1 MAYSAI
7 PIPAGG
13 AGGSS
18 QTTRIFNTW
27 DQAGN
32 SLSVGQVVFHNGT
45 VFAPALASALGAS
58 ANSVG
63 IVEARSANQVTVVY
77 QGEIDF
83 GSQSLGI
90 DDGAVSLTAGTVYYI
105 SDVTPGN
112 LKATAPSS
120 PNSIIAPLLV
130 GTAAKKGIVINSL
143 GHQKY
148 SASIMTPVGTI
159 VPWAGS
165 RSTLPETWTLCD
177 GRALD
182 KSSTEYSELYGIIGD
197 KYQVTSISSVTAG
210 GPNFDTVTLSF
221 TGGYDNHEDG
231 VEFDIHNL
239 NALYLAGGADKD
251 FVVGWGGTNDYA
263 VATLNE
269 ASTTNRTVSFVWKA
283 AYPGTSPSGTKL
295 QSIQL
300 NSPVTL
306 RSLAD
311 GEVETCATDY
321 FFIPDLRARTVMGAG
336 KTVGLTELYRGS
348 IGGNQTHLLTT
359 DEIPDHSNFVLTAT
373 GPGSSGLAAL
383 NVTAFANA
391 DNPQSYAAS
400 FTADNDAISLLNPH
414 VVTNWIIRHKRFA
427 GAGYEVG
434 PQGPAGPAG
443 PTGPTGADCNCPG
456 PGEGGVASVIYVSKD
471 GGYGDGDIGPFGFSD
486 DPNNPTRWDYV
497 TSVMTT
503 TSVLTRTIDPPDVIV
518 GDPSGVEKENESP
531 YISRPGVS
539 LPPNN
544 NQPINRS
551 EDGGIDT
558 RNPCDPN
565 GAVRAASV
573 AGPQAWIYS
582 EGVYDI
588 SKPFYNGA
596 VGRDTY
602 LGARSGSVVN
612 RKITS
617 ISITPYMEG
626 GYPSDSIFYMTLDTT
641 GQSGGTGGMSVG
653 TAILVRGLSGGMT
666 GGNEGGTGGT
676 AAFFDRLIGPYVVN
690 GFVDD
695 TKVRVL
701 VYSESVSN
709 SWFSPYLNTTTDS
722 YITDI
727 DIYKVTFR
735 SSEPGA
741 FFTESGTRTFIGKY
755 DLPGGVSV
763 DGVAFVNTSNA
774 QSMLGDPSMLPF
786 IPRNEYSNA
795 IGIQT
800 KGGYVETS
808 KVAMVK
814 YPAAIHAT
822 DDARVKLND
831 THISHCYFGASVED
845 DSSLTLR
852 GSSVSRSSIP
862 IVAKDGSTVKITDD
876 HVRMSRIMSN
886 RAPIVVKGGSVLEMG
901 QTIVR
906 GPGVY
911 AKQSTV
917 NINRFTDIYNDL
929 TAGAPATGSTQGVPE
944 NRFAIMGVDSLISVP
959 NIDVATTGHNP
970 AKGGAVD
977 SKIKI
982 SGVAQFFDS
991 KVRGS
996 VSKTNTIISVSE
1008 ASKVLS
1014 VKEDQIPKTEA

>member
-1 MAYSAI
+1 
-7 PIPAGG
+7 
-13 AGGSS
+13 
-18 QTTRIFNTW
+18 
-27 DQAGN
+27 
-32 SLSVGQVVFHNGT
+32 
-45 VFAPALASALGAS
+45 
-58 ANSVG
+58 
-63 IVEARSANQVTVVY
+63 
-77 QGEIDF
+77 
-83 GSQSLGI
+83 
-90 DDGAVSLTAGTVYYI
+90 
-105 SDVTPGN
+105 
-112 LKATAPSS
+112 
-120 PNSIIAPLLV
+120 
-130 GTAAKKGIVINSL
+130 
-143 GHQKY
+143 
-148 SASIMTPVGTI
+148 
-159 VPWAGS
+159 
-165 RSTLPETWTLCD
+165 
-177 GRALD
+177 
-182 KSSTEYSELYGIIGD
+182 
-197 KYQVTSISSVTAG
+197 
-210 GPNFDTVTLSF
+210 
-221 TGGYDNHEDG
+221 
-231 VEFDIHNL
+231 
-239 NALYLAGGADKD
+239 
-251 FVVGWGGTNDYA
+251 
-263 VATLNE
+263 
-269 ASTTNRTVSFVWKA
+269 
-283 AYPGTSPSGTKL
+283 
-295 QSIQL
+295 
-300 NSPVTL
+300 
-306 RSLAD
+306 
-311 GEVETCATDY
+311 
-321 FFIPDLRARTVMGAG
+321 
-336 KTVGLTELYRGS
+336 
-348 IGGNQTHLLTT
+348 
-359 DEIPDHSNFVLTAT
+359 
-373 GPGSSGLAAL
+373 
-383 NVTAFANA
+383 
-391 DNPQSYAAS
+391 
-400 FTADNDAISLLNPH
+400 
-414 VVTNWIIRHKRFA
+414 
-427 GAGYEVG
+427 
-434 PQGPAGPAG
+434 
-443 PTGPTGADCNCPG
+443 
-456 PGEGGVASVIYVSKD
+456 
-471 GGYGDGDIGPFGFSD
+471 
-486 DPNNPTRWDYV
+486 
-497 TSVMTT
+497 
-503 TSVLTRTIDPPDVIV
+503 
-518 GDPSGVEKENESP
+518 
-531 YISRPGVS
+531 
-539 LPPNN
+539 
-544 NQPINRS
+544 
-551 EDGGIDT
+551 
-558 RNPCDPN
+558 
-565 GAVRAASV
+565 
-573 AGPQAWIYS
+573 
-582 EGVYDI
+582 
-588 SKPFYNGA
+588 
-596 VGRDTY
+596 
-602 LGARSGSVVN
+602 
-612 RKITS
+612 
-617 ISITPYMEG
+617 MEG

-763 DGVAFVNTSNA
+763 DGVAFVNTSNP
-774 QSMLGDPSMLPF
+774 QSMFGDPSMLPF